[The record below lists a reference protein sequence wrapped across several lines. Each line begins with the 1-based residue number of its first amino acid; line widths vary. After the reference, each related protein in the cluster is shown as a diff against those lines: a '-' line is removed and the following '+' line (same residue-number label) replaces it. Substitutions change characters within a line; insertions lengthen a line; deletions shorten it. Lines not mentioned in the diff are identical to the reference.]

1 MPASTGSLWTDTAP
15 DDGPFA
21 RSLQLLR
28 RQNQAWFGCEMRCR
42 SLCSF
47 LCPSAALGIVCTN
60 AGIGNIGYAGSFF
73 SVAALIICF
82 FFLSASVPDE
92 NAEHWTKWW
101 KIIHKSVGLAPA
113 LLWLIISTRFN
124 CNAWFSTR
132 IGGPQRR
139 FFHQFW
145 RSSHLFSKITL
156 PLKFRA
162 LKSSWA
168 IFSWFPAFH
177 VRMKLNRQESEG
189 NDL

>member
-1 MPASTGSLWTDTAP
+1 M
-15 DDGPFA
+15 
-21 RSLQLLR
+21 Q
-28 RQNQAWFGCEMRCR
+28 CR

-47 LCPSAALGIVCTN
+47 LCLHRNSVINLGIVCTN
-60 AGIGNIGYAGSFF
+60 AGIGSIGYAGSFF

-82 FFLSASVPDE
+82 FFLSASVPGE

-113 LLWLIISTRFN
+113 LLWLIISTSFN
-124 CNAWFSTR
+124 CMPDFSTKF
-132 IGGPQRR
+132 GGHQRR
-139 FFHQFW
+139 FFHQVW